1 MIIEYVKIM
10 CLSLMLKLLHL
21 RMFFGI
27 TILYEFIPDSLFV
40 AFYLRSSDFF
50 PENLILFI

>member
-1 MIIEYVKIM
+1 M